1 MVKVL
6 LFGERN
12 TKSKL
17 KNFKTT
23 FKTYAN
29 CTTLIKVV
37 LLKGSKRFQIHS
49 LVFALILFQ
58 FFSFHN
64 FQTHLSILEAEVDLI
79 RNLVVKKVNLNV
91 IKIIRIMT
99 AGVTGVEVDEVAV
112 AAREAEV
119 VVEEAAAVKIAVK
132 IQRMLKTTVIT
143 IRVNPQE
150 GFLYLIS

>member
-1 MVKVL
+1 M
-6 LFGERN
+6 
-12 TKSKL
+12 
-17 KNFKTT
+17 
-23 FKTYAN
+23 
-29 CTTLIKVV
+29 
-37 LLKGSKRFQIHS
+37 
-49 LVFALILFQ
+49 
-58 FFSFHN
+58 
-64 FQTHLSILEAEVDLI
+64 DPI

-112 AAREAEV
+112 AAREAVV

>member
-1 MVKVL
+1 M
-6 LFGERN
+6 
-12 TKSKL
+12 
-17 KNFKTT
+17 
-23 FKTYAN
+23 
-29 CTTLIKVV
+29 
-37 LLKGSKRFQIHS
+37 HH
-49 LVFALILFQ
+49 FQ

-64 FQTHLSILEAEVDLI
+64 FQTHLSILEAEVDPI

-112 AAREAEV
+112 VAREAAV

>member
-1 MVKVL
+1 MVCVL
-6 LFGERN
+6 L
-12 TKSKL
+12 
-17 KNFKTT
+17 
-23 FKTYAN
+23 
-29 CTTLIKVV
+29 LI
-37 LLKGSKRFQIHS
+37 
-49 LVFALILFQ
+49 Q

-64 FQTHLSILEAEVDLI
+64 FQTHLSILEAEVDPI

-112 AAREAEV
+112 AAREAVV

>member
-1 MVKVL
+1 M
-6 LFGERN
+6 
-12 TKSKL
+12 
-17 KNFKTT
+17 
-23 FKTYAN
+23 
-29 CTTLIKVV
+29 
-37 LLKGSKRFQIHS
+37 
-49 LVFALILFQ
+49 VFALILFQ

-112 AAREAEV
+112 AAREAVV